1 MPGPAASL
9 RLGRYQRSWLRWD
22 LLAGITTAAVVV
34 PRGVAYASLA
44 GLPVQVGLYVATV
57 PMVVYALWGLR
68 GQPAGQ
74 GARRAGRGRHLLAKV
89 WSALGQLGDANPATV
104 ALALGGL
111 AVLLALRR
119 WAPMVPGPL
128 VVVVLWSWWSW
139 GSR

>member
-22 LLAGITTAAVVV
+22 LLAGVTTAAVVV
-34 PRGVAYASLA
+34 PRVVAYASLA

-57 PMVVYALWGLR
+57 PMVVYALGDIAASQL
-68 GQPAGQ
+68 GKVLGVPVEGDTFI
-74 GARRAGRGRHLLAKV
+74 AKV

-111 AVLLALRR
+111 SVLLSLRR